1 MCSSCQ
7 ELSGRK
13 NRPGILRSQ
22 FVISSFAGSWL
33 EVAICDLKLLC
44 FSTAGEMG
52 LLVIHQLV
60 QAEAARLK
68 L

>member
-1 MCSSCQ
+1 M
-7 ELSGRK
+7 
-13 NRPGILRSQ
+13 
-22 FVISSFAGSWL
+22 
-33 EVAICDLKLLC
+33 
-44 FSTAGEMG
+44 FSTAGKMG

>member
-1 MCSSCQ
+1 M
-7 ELSGRK
+7 
-13 NRPGILRSQ
+13 
-22 FVISSFAGSWL
+22 
-33 EVAICDLKLLC
+33 